1 MKTKYVAP
9 TFRAHGTLE
18 ALTQGNKTGNNLDAD
33 FPSGTPFGDLTF
45 S

>member
-1 MKTKYVAP
+1 MKQEWQKP
-9 TFRAHGTLE
+9 TLE
-18 ALTQGNKTGNNLDAD
+18 VLDVEMTMGQATGSHTDAD